1 VIVET
6 GQQIVDEGKSFWE
19 DPFGYVIAPFV
30 AIDDAIDEIIHPEK
44 DRFDQLT
51 EGVMQGD
58 LFYEPKRLHP
68 PKQDNPPTVPSSN
81 PPPTATTDPVKAKEG
96 GNTDYGADP

>member
-51 EGVMQGD
+51 EGVMRPILRTQTT
-58 LFYEPKRLHP
+58 
-68 PKQDNPPTVPSSN
+68 PPTQ
-81 PPPTATTDPVKAKEG
+81 AR
-96 GNTDYGADP
+96 